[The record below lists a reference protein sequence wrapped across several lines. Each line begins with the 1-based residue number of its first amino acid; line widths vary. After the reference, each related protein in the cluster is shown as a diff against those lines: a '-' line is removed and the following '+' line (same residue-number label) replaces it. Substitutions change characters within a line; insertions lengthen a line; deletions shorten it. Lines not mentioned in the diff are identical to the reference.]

1 MKDLNFLKKN
11 IIAHRGIHTKYP
23 ENSIKAFK
31 EALKYNYIIEFDV
44 HLLKD
49 NTIVVFH
56 DDNLRRMTGKNKK
69 LNNCTYDD
77 IKNIKLLN
85 TNNYIPKLEDAL
97 KLIDGKVPIIVET
110 KYDTKPGLLEH
121 ELVKRLDNYKGEF
134 CVKSFSPLSIRW
146 FKKNRPNYI
155 RGLLISTRNKTFLEK
170 IIHTRLINLL
180 TRPDFISC
188 NYRLCNNK
196 NILRHKKQRPVIA
209 WTIKNDKNFAKY
221 KDKFDNLIVD
231 TLINDEEKNTNKK

>member
-1 MKDLNFLKKN
+1 MKDLNFLKHN

-69 LNNCTYDD
+69 LNECTYED

-85 TNNYIPKLEDAL
+85 TNNYIPKLEDVL
-97 KLIDGKVPIIVET
+97 ELINGKVPIIVET
-110 KYDTKPGLLEH
+110 KYDRSPGLLEQ
-121 ELVKRLDNYKGEF
+121 ELVKRLDNYNGQF

-146 FKKNRPNYI
+146 FRKNRPSYI
-155 RGLLISTRNKTFLEK
+155 RGLLIGMKRKTFFDKL
-170 IIHTRLINLL
+170 IHTRLI
-180 TRPDFISC
+180 TFFTKQDFISC

-196 NILRHKKQRPVIA
+196 NIIRHKKKRPVIA
-209 WTIKNDKNFAKY
+209 WTIRNNQNYLKY
-221 KDKFDNLIVD
+221 KDKFDSLIVD
-231 TLINDEEKNTNKK
+231 VVIEKNK